1 MNESMIRIDKQWD
14 IQPYKGRKLLTHATT
29 KMSLEDIMLHEISHS
44 QKKSQIFDSTFMNCQ
59 E

>member
-44 QKKSQIFDSTFMNCQ
+44 QKKKSNI
-59 E
+59 